1 MCGKIL
7 EHLPCA
13 AEALFVGFPPFNI
26 IKGVL
31 GALAYPLFPA
41 FWALNRAVLTL
52 KRGVLTPGLP
62 HAYPVPEVCLPRLV
76 PPRSCIV
83 AFTRTALTLKRG
95 SLPHAFPGAYPVPA
109 NGIWGVFLSCLP
121 ELFHRLISR

>member
-13 AEALFVGFPPFNI
+13 AEALFVGFPFFNI

-62 HAYPVPEVCLPRLV
+62 HAYPVPEVRLPRHV
-76 PPRSCIV
+76 PPRSCISG
-83 AFTRTALTLKRG
+83 LQ
-95 SLPHAFPGAYPVPA
+95 PGCAYPQK
-109 NGIWGVFLSCLP
+109 GVLTP
-121 ELFHRLISR
+121 